1 MSQRAETD
9 NAVGHSRDMNVEPS
23 AATEH
28 AVSERTPLLPSLE
41 DAPALGTSVPKQH
54 PEDRPLPTGQLLLLC
69 FARLTEPV
77 AFFSIFV
84 YVNEFVYETGIPRE
98 QCGWY
103 TGLIESLFSLVQF
116 AVMPF
121 WGRFSDTVGIRLAVW
136 KRLCSSG

>member
-1 MSQRAETD
+1 MT
-9 NAVGHSRDMNVEPS
+9 NAVVHS
-23 AATEH
+23 T
-28 AVSERTPLLPSLE
+28 SERTPLLANADYVASPG
-41 DAPALGTSVPKQH
+41 ASVPIQD

-103 TGLIESLFSLVQF
+103 TGFIESLFSLVQF

-121 WGRFSDTVGIRLAVW
+121 WGRFSDTVSASTAR
-136 KRLCSSG
+136 

>member
-1 MSQRAETD
+1 MAKTATTAD
-9 NAVGHSRDMNVEPS
+9 MANAVVHP
-23 AATEH
+23 T
-28 AVSERTPLLPSLE
+28 SECTPLLATSE
-41 DAPALGTSVPKQH
+41 DAPAPGPSVPIEH

-84 YVNEFVYETGIPRE
+84 YVNEFVYETGIPRA

-103 TGLIESLFSLVQF
+103 TGFIESLFSLVQF

-121 WGRFSDTVGIRLAVW
+121 WGRFSDTVSLAQQDDNACVIMADP
-136 KRLCSSG
+136 

>member
-1 MSQRAETD
+1 
-9 NAVGHSRDMNVEPS
+9 MNIEPS
-23 AATEH
+23 AATER
-28 AVSERTPLLPSLE
+28 AASERTPLLAGLV
-41 DAPALGTSVPKQH
+41 DAPAPGASIPIQH

-84 YVNEFVYETGIPRE
+84 YVNEFVHETGIPRE

-121 WGRFSDTVGIRLAVW
+121 WGRFSDTVSASAAV
-136 KRLCSSG
+136 